1 MIPKREVYTAS
12 SGRFALGINKA
23 DYETPQESQKGLQI
37 FNLDKL
43 LTIEIIAS
51 YAITYAIT
59 ICLIKSHKDERNT
72 ELPNMQK

>member
-12 SGRFALGINKA
+12 SGRFALGNNKA
-23 DYETPQESQKGLQI
+23 NYETPQASQKWLQI

-51 YAITYAIT
+51 YAIT
-59 ICLIKSHKDERNT
+59 ICLIKSHKDERNA
-72 ELPNMQK
+72 EMPNMQK